1 MGVYDG
7 HVQGLGVRR
16 ALAVIVA
23 AGLVGCAGA
32 AWADV
37 PVALLETLNLS
48 RPAQKVEAPDFDA
61 PTLGGKPL
69 RLADLRGRVVLLYFW
84 TTW

>member
-1 MGVYDG
+1 MR
-7 HVQGLGVRR
+7 GLGVRR

-23 AGLVGCAGA
+23 AGLLGCAGA

-37 PVALLETLNLS
+37 PVALLEALNLG
-48 RPAQKVEAPDFDA
+48 RPAQKVKAPGFEA
-61 PTLGGKPL
+61 PTLGGKTQ

>member
-1 MGVYDG
+1 MTV
-7 HVQGLGVRR
+7 
-16 ALAVIVA
+16 ALAA
-23 AGLVGCAGA
+23 ALLGWAGTA
-32 AWADV
+32 RADV
-37 PVALLETLNLS
+37 PVALVDALNLG

-61 PTLGGKPL
+61 PTLGGKAV